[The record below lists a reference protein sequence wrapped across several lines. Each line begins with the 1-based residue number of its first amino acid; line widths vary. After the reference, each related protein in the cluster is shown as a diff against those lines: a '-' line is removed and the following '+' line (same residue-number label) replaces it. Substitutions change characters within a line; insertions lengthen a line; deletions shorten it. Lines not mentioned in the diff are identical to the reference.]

1 MQSEPAKISFY
12 TKLQNIK
19 LTNER
24 LSAGLEAG
32 GDVAAGNTLVLGEVG
47 KERKKIALE
56 VALVLG
62 RDEGVHSGVAVG
74 TSEELPL
81 STVEGEGGK
90 RGRSVVGD
98 RSSAAVAT
106 DPDHDLVLV
115 VGANRGSQPE
125 IVGNIR
131 NHVGAGVSPCPLCR
145 DGLDGRDLLVDVLKS
160 DVGVG
165 LDVDVAASPAPF
177 GGPRERTALVR
188 VEGGALRSRGSL
200 TTAPVVV
207 VDGVSSGLERAERVA
222 PGGGTLVEGLGRGGR
237 RGRDH
242 SQESR
247 DDTKELHDDR

>member
-1 MQSEPAKISFY
+1 MY
-12 TKLQNIK
+12 W
-19 LTNER
+19 

-32 GDVAAGNTLVLGEVG
+32 GDVAAGNALALGEVG
-47 KERKKIALE
+47 EERKKIALE

-62 RDEGVHSGVAVG
+62 SDERVHSGVAVG

-81 STVEGEGGK
+81 STVDGEGGK
-90 RGRSVVGD
+90 RGGSVVGD
-98 RSSAAVAT
+98 RSGTAVDT

-115 VGANRGSQPE
+115 VGANRGSEPE
-125 IVGNIR
+125 IVRNIR
-131 NHVGAGVSPCPLCR
+131 DHVGTGVSPRPLCR

-165 LDVDVAASPAPF
+165 LYVDVAASPAPF
-177 GGPRERTALVR
+177 GGPGERTALVR

-207 VDGVSSGLERAERVA
+207 VDGVSSSLDRAESVT
-222 PGGGTLVEGLGRGGR
+222 PGGGTLVEGLGGSGR
-237 RGRDH
+237 RGRGH

-247 DDTKELHDDR
+247 DDTKELHDDRW